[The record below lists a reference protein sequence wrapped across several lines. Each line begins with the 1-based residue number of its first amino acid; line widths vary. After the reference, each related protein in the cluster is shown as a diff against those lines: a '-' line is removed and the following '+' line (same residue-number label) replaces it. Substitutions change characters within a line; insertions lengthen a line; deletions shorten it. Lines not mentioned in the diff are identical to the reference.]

1 MPGAMCVTYMGRT
14 NIHKVSRDIQELH
27 QGKLIYGDTDSNY
40 VCFPHLTTAQ
50 ETWAYALKVADEIS
64 MQFPPP
70 VRIDFEETIYSF
82 FFILTKKRYMYR
94 ACDAKGNINKK
105 IGKKGVLLAR
115 RDNSKFVR
123 DVYENVISKIADC
136 INSEDILY
144 YILTEINDLLSHS
157 KPIEDFIVTKS
168 VGNSG
173 NILEV
178 VEDPD
183 SYKVESVNEKTGK
196 KSIKIQ
202 VGDYKVP
209 PLSNKPKEKEE
220 QLTRKNVDTEEEYY
234 LASLPAQVQLSIR
247 MKNRGMIVPAGTRLE
262 YVIAYPN
269 NQRGKL
275 YDKVEDV
282 EYIKKH
288 GDIIKLDYMYY
299 LKNLVVPLDQ
309 MCNVAFKNIV
319 GFQPDFVRNQYL
331 FRMKNRERVLN
342 ELKGIF
348 CPKLVFI
355 D

>member
-1 MPGAMCVTYMGRT
+1 
-14 NIHKVSRDIQELH
+14 
-27 QGKLIYGDTDSNY
+27 
-40 VCFPHLTTAQ
+40 
-50 ETWAYALKVADEIS
+50 
-64 MQFPPP
+64 
-70 VRIDFEETIYSF
+70 
-82 FFILTKKRYMYR
+82 
-94 ACDAKGNINKK
+94 
-105 IGKKGVLLAR
+105 VLLAR

-144 YILTEINDLLSHS
+144 YILNEINDLLSHS

-173 NILEV
+173 NIIEV
-178 VEDPD
+178 VEDPE
-183 SYKVESVNEKTGK
+183 SYKVESLNEKTGK

-202 VGDYKVP
+202 LGDYKVP
-209 PLSNKPKEKEE
+209 PLSNKAKEKEE
-220 QLTRKNVDTEEEYY
+220 QLKKKNVDTEEEYY
-234 LASLPAQVQLSIR
+234 LSCLPAQVQLSIR

-262 YVIAYPN
+262 YVIAYPS

-275 YDKVEDV
+275 YDKVEDID
-282 EYIKKH
+282 YIKKH

-299 LKNLVVPLDQ
+299 LKNLVIPLDQ

-319 GFQPDFVRNQYL
+319 GFKPDFVRNQYL

-342 ELKGIF
+342 ELKDIF
-348 CPKLVFI
+348 RPKLIFM